1 MYQIPDNTSAAPD
14 SCAAL
19 DCAGS
24 VVTLLVTGSVT
35 EGRFA
40 LIEVVEKG
48 GVEHPLHVHSREDEV
63 IIVLDGFVT
72 FHLDS
77 YSVERKAGE
86 VLFLPRSREHTYAV
100 GPGGARLL
108 VLVMPAGLEEYYQEL
123 AQPECGPCEYQDA
136 ERLVVVAA
144 RYGIDIT
151 GPPPISSLHKRS
163 ELT

>member
-19 DCAGS
+19 DCADS

-48 GVEHPLHVHSREDEV
+48 GVEHPLHVHSREDELV
-63 IIVLDGFVT
+63 CVLDGLVS
-72 FHLDS
+72 FHLDGQW
-77 YSVERKAGE
+77 VERKTGE
-86 VLFLPRSREHTYAV
+86 ILLFPRGREHTYAV
-100 GPGGARLL
+100 GPEGARLL
-108 VLVMPAGLEEYYQEL
+108 VLMTPAGLEGYYQEL
-123 AQPECGPCEYQDA
+123 AQPERGPCEYQDA

-144 RYGIDIT
+144 RYGVTIT
-151 GPPPISSLHKRS
+151 GPRP
-163 ELT
+163 T